1 MLEPETM
8 RPSVVLAAYAEPL
21 LDGRRVLVFG
31 DALSSLAEML
41 IERGARLVHVCD
53 PEPARAQEAAARSQ
67 SRNITYSPLTDAGL
81 AMREG
86 AFDVAV
92 VEDLGAAGPA
102 SSVLKRL
109 RRSLSPRGVALVAVP
124 NPDVRTRLLPT
135 REVVGALD
143 YYQLYD
149 AVKAEFPHVRMLGQ
163 TPFVG
168 FAIVDFAS
176 SGTPDPSLD
185 TAFVPGG
192 AEEPEW
198 FLAFASALP
207 IRLDEFS
214 VVQLPLA
221 SVRGATQPAA
231 ISEEL
236 THARDGE
243 RNALERMTRMEAE
256 VHELRETLSRERSVA
271 LDTKPNAEL
280 EAELRRREAWIAEL
294 EARAAVADARAD
306 EVEAELDAFKSR
318 PKEPDPADQQR
329 IAELMAELAV
339 ARTELASAAADAG
352 RVAELMAELARARTE
367 LASAAE
373 DSGEVAELEAR
384 LRERG
389 NEIRRLEAELR
400 EAERIG
406 KNLLDEA
413 ERLAHI
419 DARREADLEAL
430 RWTIQSLD
438 AEPREGGARVDPNVE
453 AELQRQAVLLGQVGR
468 T

>member
-1 MLEPETM
+1 MLEPESM

-31 DALSSLAEML
+31 DSLSSLAEML
-41 IERGARLVHVCD
+41 LERGARLVHVCD
-53 PEPARAQEAAARSQ
+53 PEPARAQEAAQRSE

-81 AMREG
+81 AMRDG

-109 RRSLSPRGVALVAVP
+109 RRALSPRGVALVAVP

-163 TPFVG
+163 TAFVG

-221 SVRGATQPAA
+221 SVRGATGAAA

-236 THARDGE
+236 THAREAE
-243 RNALERMTRMEAE
+243 RRALERMARLEAE
-256 VHELRETLSRERSVA
+256 VHELREKLSRERSQVVDA
-271 LDTKPNAEL
+271 KPSAEL
-280 EAELRRREAWIAEL
+280 AAELQRREAWISEL

-306 EVEAELDAFKSR
+306 EVEAELDELKQR
-318 PKEPDPADQQR
+318 PLPEPVSISVPVPTPDPADQQM
-329 IAELMAELAV
+329 IAELTAELV
-339 ARTELASAAADAG
+339 RARADLQAESARAK
-352 RVAELMAELARARTE
+352 AELEA
-367 LASAAE
+367 ASE
-373 DSGEVAELEAR
+373 DTGEVAELEAR

-389 NEIRRLEAELR
+389 NEIRRLQADLR

-413 ERLAHI
+413 ERLA
-419 DARREADLEAL
+419 DVNAQREADLEAL
-430 RWTIQSLD
+430 RWTLQSLD
-438 AEPREGGARVDPNVE
+438 TSPREASRDSTRDADTD

>member
-31 DALSSLAEML
+31 DSLSILAEML

-53 PEPARAQEAAARSQ
+53 PEPARAQEAAQRSE
-67 SRNITYSPLTDAGL
+67 SRNITYSPLSDGGL
-81 AMREG
+81 AMRDG

-109 RRSLSPRGVALVAVP
+109 RRALSPRGVALVAVP

-163 TPFVG
+163 TAFVG

-221 SVRGATQPAA
+221 SVRGATGSAA

-236 THARDGE
+236 THARDAE
-243 RNALERMTRMEAE
+243 RRALDRMARLEAE
-256 VHELRETLSRERSVA
+256 VHELRESLSRERSLA
-271 LDTKPNAEL
+271 LDTKPSPELAAEL
-280 EAELRRREAWIAEL
+280 QRREAWISEL

-306 EVEAELDAFKSR
+306 EVEAELDELRQR
-318 PKEPDPADQQR
+318 PMPEPVSISVPTPDPADQQM
-329 IAELMAELAV
+329 IAELTAELVRAK
-339 ARTELASAAADAG
+339 ADLQ
-352 RVAELMAELARARTE
+352 AELVRAKAD
-367 LASAAE
+367 LQAASE
-373 DSGEVAELEAR
+373 DTGEVAELEAR

-389 NEIRRLEAELR
+389 NELRRLESELR

-406 KNLLDEA
+406 KSLLDEA
-413 ERLAHI
+413 ERLA
-419 DARREADLEAL
+419 DVNARREADLEAL

-438 AEPREGGARVDPNVE
+438 TNPREASRESTRDADTD

>member
-1 MLEPETM
+1 MLEPETI

-31 DALSSLAEML
+31 DSLSSLAEML

-53 PEPARAQEAAARSQ
+53 PEPARAQEAAQRSE
-67 SRNITYSPLTDAGL
+67 SRNITYSPLSDGGL
-81 AMREG
+81 AMRDG

-109 RRSLSPRGVALVAVP
+109 RRALSPRGVALVAVP

-163 TPFVG
+163 TAFVG

-221 SVRGATQPAA
+221 SVRGATRPEA

-236 THARDGE
+236 THARNAE
-243 RNALERMTRMEAE
+243 RRALERMAQLEAE
-256 VHELRETLSRERSVA
+256 VHELREKLLREQRQVVDA
-271 LDTKPNAEL
+271 KPSAEVTAEL
-280 EAELRRREAWIAEL
+280 QRREAWISEL

-306 EVEAELDAFKSR
+306 EVEAELDELRQR
-318 PKEPDPADQQR
+318 PLPEPVSISVPTPDPADQQI
-329 IAELMAELAV
+329 IAELTAELVRAK
-339 ARTELASAAADAG
+339 ADLEAAS
-352 RVAELMAELARARTE
+352 
-367 LASAAE
+367 E
-373 DSGEVAELEAR
+373 DTGEVGELETR

-406 KNLLDEA
+406 KSLLDDA
-413 ERLAHI
+413 ERLA
-419 DARREADLEAL
+419 DVNAQREADLEAL
-430 RWTIQSLD
+430 RWTVQSLD
-438 AEPREGGARVDPNVE
+438 TNSREASRESTRDADAE